1 MKARPP
7 YIRAMM
13 EPAVALAYRE
23 AGRGRGSAGH
33 GGERAGGRLPRITV
47 LEVMAADRGGVRERA
62 VIRLS
67 LLRGV
72 VGSRGRLRAPP
83 PPPRFSDHRGFA
95 PAGAHGLLTPV
106 QDRTIK
112 TLVFCGGLFRN
123 DIKRDAREK
132 SWPWKSTGS
141 NQSPI
146 TDGNH

>member
-72 VGSRGRLRAPP
+72 VGSRGRLRDPP
-83 PPPRFSDHRGFA
+83 HPPGSQTTG
-95 PAGAHGLLTPV
+95 GLL
-106 QDRTIK
+106 Q
-112 TLVFCGGLFRN
+112 LGLTVCLLLCRIAPLRHSCSVGAFLGM
-123 DIKRDAREK
+123 
-132 SWPWKSTGS
+132 T
-141 NQSPI
+141 
-146 TDGNH
+146 